1 MATLAELRAEAK
13 RQKRKGYSKLKKAEL
28 EKLLDTPPPKP
39 PRGVPRKKPA
49 SQSVPVKQVQ
59 PAKKASSTRKSQI
72 EEIEALLKKNP
83 IKLSKEEKDLIK
95 PPAKKAPA
103 KEAPAKKA
111 PAKKARASPVFND
124 AGEELH
130 DRRSAKKIL
139 KHMLK
144 PQTIKREVQD
154 LIAKKGLSPKEAYER
169 VEEAEKKMITE
180 FWKKAYGS
188 LGHIKMELRFHER
201 DWEKWSEKNLAKF
214 L

>member
-13 RQKRKGYSKLKKAEL
+13 RQKRTGYSKLKKADL
-28 EKLLDTPPPKP
+28 VKLLETPPPKP
-39 PRGVPRKKPA
+39 PRGVPRQKPA
-49 SQSVPVKQVQ
+49 SQSVPVVQ

-103 KEAPAKKA
+103 KKTERGVVEIDGVKYYDKLA
-111 PAKKARASPVFND
+111 
-124 AGEELH
+124 
-130 DRRSAKKIL
+130 AKKIF
-139 KHMLK
+139 KPMLN

-154 LIAKKGLSPKEAYER
+154 LIAKKGLSPKEAMER
-169 VEEAEKKMITE
+169 VAEAEKKMIDT
-180 FWKKAYGS
+180 FWKKAYGKF
-188 LGHIKMELRFHER
+188 GHITMELSLHER

-214 L
+214 FK

>member
-28 EKLLDTPPPKP
+28 EKLLETPPPKP

-49 SQSVPVKQVQ
+49 SQSVPVVQ

-103 KEAPAKKA
+103 KKAPAKKA
-111 PAKKARASPVFND
+111 PAKKTERGVVEIDGVKYYDKLA
-124 AGEELH
+124 
-130 DRRSAKKIL
+130 AKKIF
-139 KHMLK
+139 KPMLN

-154 LIAKKGLSPKEAYER
+154 LIAKKGLSPKEAMER
-169 VEEAEKKMITE
+169 VAEAEKKMIDT
-180 FWKKAYGS
+180 FWKKAYGKF
-188 LGHIKMELRFHER
+188 GHITMELSLHER

-214 L
+214 FK